1 MNALKTTLATIAMFA
16 FVAPAM
22 AQDKPAPTMPP
33 NTFIAAQPEDHYL
46 AKDVLI
52 GAVVQNTEGKII
64 GDIEDI
70 ILNDWNRVHGV
81 VIGTGGFLGI
91 AGKRIGIRL
100 SALEFRET
108 DGKRIIVLPNV
119 SKEMLTAVAPF
130 VRAEP
135 KKSLLERAM
144 EKARELT
151 DKSTEA
157 AKEAYEKAKEEAG
170 PAYEKAKETAT
181 KAYDKAKEAAAQ
193 VYEKAKEASSSD
205 QPAEPS
211 ADPATSKP
219 AGEETG
225 GTQATPE
232 QSVPAQASETAPV
245 EAPKAAEKPAAE
257 DPVTKK

>member
-1 MNALKTTLATIAMFA
+1 MSALKRTLATIAMLA
-16 FVAPAM
+16 MIGPAI
-22 AQDKPAPTMPP
+22 AQDKPALTMPP
-33 NTFIAAQPEDHYL
+33 NTFIDAQPEAHYL

-135 KKSLLERAM
+135 KRSLLERAM

-157 AKEAYEKAKEEAG
+157 AKEAYEKAREEAG
-170 PAYEKAKETAT
+170 PAYEKARETAT
-181 KAYDKAKEAAAQ
+181 KAYEKAKEAAAQ
-193 VYEKAKEASSSD
+193 VYENARKTSSE
-205 QPAEPS
+205 PAT
-211 ADPATSKP
+211 ADPATEAAPEPSAP
-219 AGEETG
+219 P
-225 GTQATPE
+225 QTPGDDT
-232 QSVPAQASETAPV
+232 SDAN
-245 EAPKAAEKPAAE
+245 EKPAPTNSA
-257 DPVTKK
+257 PAR

>member
-1 MNALKTTLATIAMFA
+1 MSALKTTLATLAMLTMI
-16 FVAPAM
+16 APAI
-22 AQDKPAPTMPP
+22 AQEKPAPTLPP
-33 NTFIAAQPEDHYL
+33 DTFIEAQPDAHYL

-151 DKSTEA
+151 DRGTEA

-181 KAYDKAKEAAAQ
+181 KAYDKAKEAAAE
-193 VYEKAKEASSSD
+193 VYERAKQAASSSSESATAD
-205 QPAEPS
+205 PSGAEAAAEPS
-211 ADPATSKP
+211 APSRTESVPTEAAGDAPAEASGDASKP
-219 AGEETG
+219 
-225 GTQATPE
+225 
-232 QSVPAQASETAPV
+232 
-245 EAPKAAEKPAAE
+245 AEKPAASS
-257 DPVTKK
+257 TGAQ

>member
-1 MNALKTTLATIAMFA
+1 MSALKRTLATIAMLA
-16 FVAPAM
+16 MIAPAI
-22 AQDKPAPTMPP
+22 AQDKPALTMPP
-33 NTFIAAQPEDHYL
+33 NTFIDAQPEAHYL

-135 KKSLLERAM
+135 KRSLLERAM

-157 AKEAYEKAKEEAG
+157 AKEAYEKARDEAG

-193 VYEKAKEASSSD
+193 VYENAKRSASDPATADPGAEASN
-205 QPAEPS
+205 EPS
-211 ADPATSKP
+211 A
-219 AGEETG
+219 
-225 GTQATPE
+225 
-232 QSVPAQASETAPV
+232 PAQASGEGS
-245 EAPKAAEKPAAE
+245 EAAEKPVPGNSSAE
-257 DPVTKK
+257 

>member
-1 MNALKTTLATIAMFA
+1 MNALKTTVTALAIFA
-16 FVAPAM
+16 FVIPAL
-22 AQDKPAPTMPP
+22 AQDKPAVALPP
-33 NTFIAAQPEDHYL
+33 NTFIEAQPEAHYL

-52 GAVVQNTEGKII
+52 GAVVQNSEGKII

-91 AGKRIGIRL
+91 AGKRIGVRL

-108 DGKRIIVLPNV
+108 DGKRVIVLPNV

-135 KKSLLERAM
+135 QKSLLQRAM

-181 KAYDKAKEAAAQ
+181 KAYDKAKEAAAE
-193 VYEKAKEASSSD
+193 VYEKAKEASETSKQSPEK
-205 QPAEPS
+205 QTGETPPAE
-211 ADPATSKP
+211 T
-219 AGEETG
+219 
-225 GTQATPE
+225 
-232 QSVPAQASETAPV
+232 PAQP
-245 EAPKAAEKPAAE
+245 PAEKAP
-257 DPVTKK
+257 DTK